1 MTTKYRIIFGFT
13 LMVMLLVVISFFGH
27 KNSGMSA
34 KNIEE
39 YRRVA
44 QLSALHCN
52 TTSAINAVTASVF
65 QFLNNPENS
74 GAIQGAHASVG
85 TLISN
90 IKRADSMDNDPDSDG
105 ILKKM
110 LVAAQKI
117 NTNIDVISN
126 NSTERQRLY
135 ATDVQQATQ
144 NLVGAMLNLGQGL
157 YPLGNVDALASLS
170 QAWAYL
176 ASVQGSLERF
186 AESRDVED
194 GKKIRGYL
202 ELVNENIEK
211 FSPHLST
218 QEGRTLHVNFLKSK
232 DTLHANIASIGKNFD
247 QANANITS
255 MFTEINSIHAA
266 LSALNNNVTAQQ
278 EALWPQILAE
288 NESAQQHMLFTSV
301 GGIAISVVLAGIIIW
316 GIMRVLSDL
325 SGYAS
330 AVALGD
336 VSRQPKTREKGEIGN
351 MVDAMKLIPITRTKI
366 LEEYKR
372 LEKKI
377 EEGYLNSEGDASGFA
392 GEFSVLVSG
401 TNNILAR
408 FRMVLENIP
417 SPVVLLNKDLK
428 ASYLNSLARSLV
440 GDNWQG
446 VTCYELFHRDDYGTS
461 SCGLTMAVQ
470 TKAPVTRETQAHPQG
485 KTMDIRY
492 TAIPML
498 DDQGNIAAVMQ
509 LLTDLTAIRSQEKA
523 MLQVANQASEISDR
537 VAAASEEL
545 SAQVGE
551 ISRGAAIQRSRVE
564 STASAMA
571 EMNSTVLEVAQNAA
585 QAADQS
591 HTSRDK
597 AEGGSHLVNK
607 VVQAI
612 NTVDKIAVHLQ
623 DNMKELGSQ
632 TENIGSIMNV
642 ITDIADQTNL
652 LALNA
657 AIEAARAG
665 DAGRGFAVVAD
676 EVRKLAEKTM
686 NATQEVSNA
695 IVSIQAAAR
704 VNIEQVNSAVKSVT
718 EATDLANASGVALDE
733 IVSLASANSYVVSSI
748 ATAAEQ
754 QSATSEEISRAI
766 EEINNIVNETSEGI
780 IQSSTA
786 LQDLS
791 QMAQKLRNDMAKLR

>member
-13 LMVMLLVVISFFGH
+13 LMVMLLVAISFFGH
-27 KNSGMSA
+27 RNSGMSA
-34 KNIEE
+34 KNIAE
-39 YRRVA
+39 YKRVA

-52 TTSAINAVTASVF
+52 TTNAINAVTASVF
-65 QFLNNPENS
+65 QFLKNPENS

-90 IKRADSMDNDPDSDG
+90 IKRADIMDNDAGSDG

-110 LVAAQKI
+110 LAAAQKL

-126 NSTERQRLY
+126 NSAERNRMY
-135 ATDVQQATQ
+135 TTDVQQATQ
-144 NLVGAMLNLGQGL
+144 NLVGDMLNLGQGL
-157 YPLGNVDALASLS
+157 YPLGDVEALASLS

-211 FSPHLST
+211 FSPHLSS
-218 QEGRTLHVNFLKSK
+218 QEGRILHANFQKSK
-232 DTLHANIASIGKNFD
+232 DTLNTNIASIGKNFD
-247 QANANITS
+247 QANANIVS
-255 MFTEINSIHAA
+255 MFTEINSIH
-266 LSALNNNVTAQQ
+266 SALLALNSSVTAQQ

-301 GGIAISVVLAGIIIW
+301 GGIGISIVLAGIIIW

-325 SGYAS
+325 SGYAN
-330 AVALGD
+330 AVASGD
-336 VSRQPKTREKGEIGN
+336 VSLQPKTREKGEVGKLL
-351 MVDAMKLIPITRTKI
+351 DAMKRIPITRTKI

-377 EEGYLNSEGDASGFA
+377 EEGYLNSEGDASGFE

-428 ASYLNSLARSLV
+428 ATYLNSLARSLV

-446 VTCYELFHRDDYGTS
+446 KTCYELFHRDDYGTS
-461 SCGLTMAVQ
+461 SCGLTAAVE
-470 TKAPVTRETQAHPQG
+470 TKAPATRETQAHPQG
-485 KTMDIRY
+485 NTMDIRY

-498 DDQGNIAAVMQ
+498 DDEGNIAAVMQ
-509 LLTDLTAIRSQEKA
+509 LLTDLTAIRSQEKV

-591 HTSRDK
+591 HTSREK

-612 NTVDKIAVHLQ
+612 NAVNQIAVHLQ
-623 DNMKELGSQ
+623 DNMQELGGQ
-632 TENIGSIMNV
+632 TENIGSIMSV
-642 ITDIADQTNL
+642 ISDIADQTNL

-676 EVRKLAEKTM
+676 EVRKLAEKTI

-704 VNIEQVNSAVKSVT
+704 ANIEQVSSAVKSVT
-718 EATDLANASGVALDE
+718 EATGLANASGAALDE

-780 IQSSTA
+780 IQSSAA

-791 QMAQKLRNDMAKLR
+791 